1 MHVKLNLN
9 GTVDSFVMYLKNFA
23 KIRPSLLIEID
34 TNQRAFVAKTFSEDR
49 GSIRFSAV
57 TFEECCMNIVE
68 HDGEETLGNNRIK
81 AAILQQLPKFIRI
94 IERFGSDVDDKG
106 NCNFDINIEYGE
118 LTNADNGTDYAATSI
133 TFSSN
138 ILKMKMEGFRL
149 SELKYLSDEIFN
161 KAVFNVEDSVD
172 FVLPSSVIASIIK
185 TSDIVKIDPKK
196 DALIFY
202 VEGNDVMVKDN
213 TGKNSQPNFVYKIG
227 ELTQTTSYP
236 IRIAIFREKFIQM
249 MDKSEDDYRVI
260 LGHHRQPSGD
270 FVVDRIL
277 FDSTSKNTKIVIS
290 VINEG

>member
-1 MHVKLNLN
+1 MHVKLNLT
-9 GTVDSFVMYLKNFA
+9 GSVDTFVTYLKNFA

-34 TNQRAFVAKTFSEDR
+34 TNQRAFIAKTFSEDR
-49 GSIRFSAV
+49 ASVRFSAV
-57 TFEECCMNIVE
+57 SFENCCMNVVE
-68 HDGEETLGNNRIK
+68 HEGEETLGKNRIK
-81 AAILQQLPKFIRI
+81 AAIIQQLPKFIRI

-118 LTNADNGTDYAATSI
+118 LKNDNNTDYAATSI

-138 ILKMKMEGFRL
+138 ILKMKMEGFRI
-149 SELKYLSDEIFN
+149 SELNYLPDDVFN
-161 KAVFNVEDSVD
+161 KNVFNVEDSVD
-172 FVLPSSVIASIIK
+172 FVLSSSAIASIIK

-202 VEGNDVMVKDN
+202 LENKDVYVKDN
-213 TGKNSQPNFVYKIG
+213 TGKNNQPNFVYKIG
-227 ELTQTTSYP
+227 ELQNTTDYP

-260 LGHHRQPSGD
+260 LGHHKQNSGD
-270 FVVDRIL
+270 YVVDRIL
-277 FDSTSKNTKIVIS
+277 FESTKNDTKIVIS